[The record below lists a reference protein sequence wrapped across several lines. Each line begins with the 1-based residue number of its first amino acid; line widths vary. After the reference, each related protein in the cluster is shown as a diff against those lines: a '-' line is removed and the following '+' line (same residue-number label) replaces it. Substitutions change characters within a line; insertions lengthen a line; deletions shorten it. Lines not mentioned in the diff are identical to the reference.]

1 MVRQRTYSSNLV
13 NQKSGVLMTG
23 RKLGSHALVFDQVE
37 VVELLRAAVD
47 REGSQSA
54 FCEAPPTGSR
64 SPQHDS

>member
-1 MVRQRTYSSNLV
+1 
-13 NQKSGVLMTG
+13 LMTG

-54 FCEAPPTGSR
+54 FARRHGLDRVHLNMILNGKRENK
-64 SPQHDS
+64 